1 MKPTGRFRLEAEG
14 PYSLS
19 ASIRFLEGFVPASY
33 GRQDDAD
40 EGGRDDADDDSG
52 DDD

>member
-33 GRQDDAD
+33 GREDDA
-40 EGGRDDADDDSG
+40 ADDSS

>member
-14 PYSLS
+14 PYSPS
-19 ASIRFLEGFVPASY
+19 VSIRFLEVFVPASY
-33 GRQDDAD
+33 GR
-40 EGGRDDADDDSG
+40 EDDADDDSG

>member
-1 MKPTGRFRLEAEG
+1 MARATATIKPTGRFRLEAEG

-19 ASIRFLEGFVPASY
+19 VSIRFLEGFVPASY
-33 GRQDDAD
+33 GG
-40 EGGRDDADDDSG
+40 EDDADDDSG

>member
-19 ASIRFLEGFVPASY
+19 ASIRFLEGFVPASH
-33 GRQDDAD
+33 GR
-40 EGGRDDADDDSG
+40 EDDADDDSG